1 MDLLIPVAWCCF
13 ILLNYAI
20 TLVSI
25 YLLITQWFSAVACL
39 VVTFY
44 YLTTQCHAG
53 YSGLQQIDGHD
64 SYSVEQ
70 KDSKRDRTS
79 ANLDVDTIYQ

>member
-1 MDLLIPVAWCCF
+1 MAWCCF

-25 YLLITQWFSAVACL
+25 YLLIALWIFAAVCL

-44 YLTTQCHAG
+44 YLTTPGHAG

-70 KDSKRDRTS
+70 KDRKRDRTS